1 MLLIKGAKTMYIIV
15 FIMIL
20 IVATIIYIVLT
31 KIGSILKRL
40 KCYSNDIK
48 DIPINNDLFGQLI
61 NAL

>member
-1 MLLIKGAKTMYIIV
+1 MYIIV